1 MLTGPKDKGD
11 SSMPKDAHTPAE
23 FAGAT
28 VVLGV
33 PTRARKKR
41 PVRNEA
47 KRLHARAINRILD
60 KETGELVGWLYEW
73 NTGERVPRWK
83 ANAVADVIYD

>member
-1 MLTGPKDKGD
+1 
-11 SSMPKDAHTPAE
+11 MPKDAHTAAD
-23 FAGAT
+23 FSGAT

-33 PTRARKKR
+33 PTRAQKKR
-41 PVRNEA
+41 PMHKEA

-60 KETGELVGWLYEW
+60 KQTGELVGWLYEW

-83 ANAVADVIYD
+83 VNAVTDVIYD